1 MAISATQIATSN
13 TLENF
18 RQQFNNLQTDVNGL
32 ESGTLTF
39 SSVSATTTST
49 SALNILEDGTI
60 VFEGATDDGNET
72 TLTVADPT
80 ADRTITLPD
89 ATGTV
94 FLSNTTDTAFI
105 TDKSSLASADVAG
118 DTDVLLIADVNV
130 TTLKKIT
137 PNNLLSSAG
146 GLTSVAADSS
156 PQLGGDLDVVTHS
169 LVSTSNRNITLTPNG
184 TGDVQLQADT
194 VVVGDS
200 NAAATITSNG
210 TGDLVL
216 NTNSGT
222 DSSSLKIV
230 DAANGN
236 IEATLNGTAV
246 FQIDGSDG
254 VEIQQ
259 GAISI
264 KNGGAQSYIRF
275 YCESSN
281 AHYVQLQAPAHAD
294 FSGNHTVVLPNAAAT
309 LATVTLAETLT
320 NKTLTSPVLNTAT
333 VGTSIVPA
341 SADGATL
348 GSASAEFSDLFLADG
363 GTIKFGNDQ
372 EITLTHVADSGL
384 TLKHAATADDKFP
397 TLSLAAG
404 DTDIA
409 VNDVLGRIA
418 FIAPDEGTGTDAIL
432 NAGVIDVLSEGN
444 FAADNNAA
452 SMRFLTGNSAAAGTD
467 GGSMILSSTG
477 NLTLKDLR
485 TADGSSPTITLQS
498 GDTDIAANDVLGTI
512 NFQAPDEGTGTDA
525 ILVAAGIE
533 AVSEGDFSSSSNATK
548 LSFKTAAS
556 AAAAET
562 MALSSGGNLTVSGTI
577 VPTGAIT
584 ANAGV
589 VVDNITIDG
598 TEIDL
603 SSGDLTLDVAG
614 DIILDAG
621 GDEVIFKDGSTNV
634 GHASLDADN
643 FTLKSL
649 VSDKDFIVQGNDGG
663 TGITALTLDMSAAGA
678 ATFNNNVTAFSDER
692 LKSDI
697 TTLKS
702 SLEKVLQMRGVSYTR
717 NDNVE
722 GGEQIGVIAQ
732 EVEQFYPQVV
742 LTADDEQ
749 GTKSVD
755 YGRLTAVLIEAV
767 KELSELVN
775 RDIASIKRDI
785 DAICQHP
792 LWVENQ
798 VKGE

>member
-1 MAISATQIATSN
+1 MAISATQIATTN

-39 SSVSATTTST
+39 SSVSATTLGT

-94 FLSNTTDTAFI
+94 FLTGTTDTAIF
-105 TDKSSLASADVAG
+105 TDKTALSSGDVAG
-118 DTDVLLIADVNV
+118 DTDVLLIADVNI

-137 PNNLLSSAG
+137 PNNLIASAG
-146 GLTSVAADSS
+146 GLTSVASDSS

-200 NAAATITSNG
+200 NASAKITTNG

-216 NTNSGT
+216 DTNSGT
-222 DSSSLKIV
+222 NSSAITIT

-236 IEATLNGTAV
+236 ISATLNGTAV

-264 KNGGAQSYIRF
+264 KNGGSESYVRF

-294 FSGNHTVVLPNAAAT
+294 FSGNHTIVLPNAAAT

-363 GTIKFGNDQ
+363 GIIKFGNDQ

-384 TLKHAATADDKFP
+384 ILKHAATADDKFP
-397 TLSLAAG
+397 TL
-404 DTDIA
+404 
-409 VNDVLGRIA
+409 
-418 FIAPDEGTGTDAIL
+418 
-432 NAGVIDVLSEGN
+432 
-444 FAADNNAA
+444 
-452 SMRFLTGNSAAAGTD
+452 
-467 GGSMILSSTG
+467 
-477 NLTLKDLR
+477 
-485 TADGSSPTITLQS
+485 TLQT
-498 GDTDIAANDVLGTI
+498 GDTDIAANDKLGVL
-512 NFQAPDEGTGTDA
+512 NFQAPDEGTGSGDA

-533 AVSEGDFSSSSNATK
+533 AVSEGDFSASNNATK

-562 MALSSGGNLTVSGTI
+562 MSLSSAGLLTTSAGITSGALITSGAGLVIADAGTIGSASDTDAIAIASNGVVTFSQAVSGTSADFD
-577 VPTGAIT
+577 G
-584 ANAGV
+584 GV
-589 VVDNITIDG
+589 TIDNITIDG

-614 DIILDAG
+614 DIILDAAG
-621 GDEVIFKDGSTNV
+621 EQVIFKDGSTNV
-634 GHASLDADN
+634 GHVDLDSDN
-643 FTLKSL
+643 LTLKSL
-649 VSDKDFIVQGNDGG
+649 VSDKDFVVKGNDGG
-663 TGITALTLDMSAAGA
+663 TEITALTIDMSAAGA
-678 ATFNNNVTAFSDER
+678 ATFVNNVTAFSDER

-697 TTLKS
+697 ETIEDGLA
-702 SLEKVLQMRGVSYTR
+702 KVEQLRGVTYIR
-717 NDNVE
+717 KDNE
-722 GGEQIGVIAQ
+722 DGGQQVGVIAQ
-732 EVEQFYPQVV
+732 EVEKILPQVV
-742 LTADDEQ
+742 LTADDEMK
-749 GTKSVD
+749 TKSVD
-755 YGRLTAVLIEAV
+755 YGRLTGVLIEAV
-767 KELSELVN
+767 KELSARVKELEDN
-775 RDIASIKRDI
+775 
-785 DAICQHP
+785 
-792 LWVENQ
+792 
-798 VKGE
+798 